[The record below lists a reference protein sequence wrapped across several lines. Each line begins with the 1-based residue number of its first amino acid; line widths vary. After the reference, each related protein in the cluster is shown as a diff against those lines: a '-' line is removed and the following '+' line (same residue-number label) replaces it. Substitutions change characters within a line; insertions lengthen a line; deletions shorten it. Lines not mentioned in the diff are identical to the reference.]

1 MTASTT
7 KPHPTCRKVLRDT
20 DNTSASLRRVPGS
33 PDHHRADPGGRG
45 PGRDTLGIPP
55 TGRAVTMTG
64 TFTDRIVDGKIVE
77 SWGNSAQMALFQQ
90 IGAIQG
96 PLAAATT

>member
-1 MTASTT
+1 
-7 KPHPTCRKVLRDT
+7 
-20 DNTSASLRRVPGS
+20 
-33 PDHHRADPGGRG
+33 
-45 PGRDTLGIPP
+45 
-55 TGRAVTMTG
+55 MTG